1 MNTWRSIGLISAAF
15 GIGLLSGCIK
25 ADTEQPFE
33 KQSEQLAP
41 ICKQK
46 DFSTFI
52 GQTEA
57 MLAASTFQRG
67 VIIRTIK
74 PGQPVTMD
82 YSEARV
88 NFLLDR
94 NGVIREVTCG

>member
-1 MNTWRSIGLISAAF
+1 MNLMRTIGFISATL
-15 GIGLLSGCIK
+15 GSGLLSGCVK
-25 ADTEQPFE
+25 VDTEQPFE
-33 KQSEQLAP
+33 QPIEQSAP
-41 ICKQK
+41 ICKTK
-46 DFSTFI
+46 DFAVFI

-67 VIIRTIK
+67 VITRTIK